1 MSFQAM
7 TWAVKQKLPTNQK
20 MVLLMLADRTNRDT
34 GRCTPSH
41 KNLAEDC
48 GMSQATLKRCL
59 AALAD
64 AGYISIQARTAEGV
78 NLSNQYILH
87 MSDDTNASVQNE
99 GGGVTVS
106 YKPGSNN
113 QEVEPKDCADKPRS
127 TKRTKDKFNPEAV
140 PLPDWLPRDSW
151 LEWCQHRRD
160 KGKTI
165 TQLAASKQIKQLA
178 EYRDQGHEPTAV
190 IDHCI
195 ANGYQ
200 GLFPPRSTTNEASG
214 RHRKETPLEAGVR
227 ELQEMRERIANGNI
241 IEWLNQDGPLPFG

>member
-20 MVLLMLADRTNRDT
+20 MVLLRLADRTNRDT

-99 GGGVTVS
+99 GGGVTV
-106 YKPGSNN
+106 
-113 QEVEPKDCADKPRS
+113 RL
-127 TKRTKDKFNPEAV
+127 AV
-140 PLPDWLPRDSW
+140 GGTGARCVL
-151 LEWCQHRRD
+151 
-160 KGKTI
+160 KTH
-165 TQLAASKQIKQLA
+165 T
-178 EYRDQGHEPTAV
+178 D
-190 IDHCI
+190 
-195 ANGYQ
+195 
-200 GLFPPRSTTNEASG
+200 
-214 RHRKETPLEAGVR
+214 
-227 ELQEMRERIANGNI
+227 
-241 IEWLNQDGPLPFG
+241 